1 MKTEEEIEKMIDDL
15 KQMNTKGDWDR
26 GYAKGR
32 ISSLEWLLEDAPREN
47 IQFIRIP
54 QPNRLEWVL
63 KGEKEHPNV
72 IEFVRDYKKLH
83 CPTGGIFTTIRRDN
97 DENAERFED
106 KEGQVFQV
114 KVEGKDVFKA
124 RLLLY
129 SGPDGVRLPYLPDA
143 FLDYDTEGDIHEL
156 KARYGRGKVVLL
168 IFKRI
173 E

>member
-1 MKTEEEIEKMIDDL
+1 MKSIEEIEKMIADL
-15 KQMNTKGDWDR
+15 KEMNTKGDWDR

-54 QPNRLEWVL
+54 HPDRLEWVA
-63 KGEKEHPNV
+63 PTV
-72 IEFVRDYKKLH
+72 EFARDYKKLH
-83 CPTGGIFTTIRRDN
+83 CPIGGIFTTIRRDN

-106 KEGQVFQV
+106 REGQIFQI
-114 KVEGKDVFKA
+114 KIEGKDAFKA

-129 SGPDGVRLPYLPDA
+129 SGPDGIRLPYLPDA
-143 FLDYDTEGDIHEL
+143 FLDYDTDGYVHEL
-156 KARYGRGKVVLL
+156 IARYGRGKVVLL

-173 E
+173 D